1 MPAPRRRG
9 LVVGRRAGEPDDP
22 RRACVARAGRDRD
35 RFGDAFRHD
44 RRREDRRSGRGGS
57 AARTRR
63 AHSLT
68 SSRVRA
74 CLTPRVTPRTI
85 AVMRMV
91 VVGLAVLAAAPA
103 VATDVHIGINI
114 GTPPVAVAPPPPPPP
129 VVLAAP
135 PPLEVI
141 PRSPVYYAPSVPY
154 SFFYYDG
161 LYYVYHD
168 SSWFFSL
175 SSN

>member
-1 MPAPRRRG
+1 
-9 LVVGRRAGEPDDP
+9 
-22 RRACVARAGRDRD
+22 
-35 RFGDAFRHD
+35 
-44 RRREDRRSGRGGS
+44 
-57 AARTRR
+57 
-63 AHSLT
+63 
-68 SSRVRA
+68 
-74 CLTPRVTPRTI
+74 
-85 AVMRMV
+85 MV

-135 PPLEVI
+135 PPLEVV

-168 SSWFFSL
+168 SNWFFSL
-175 SSN
+175 SSNGPWSYLAVGWVPRPVLAVPVRYYRVPPGHAKWHGPPPWAGDGHGHDHGHHDHHDHD